1 MSVLTDFLA
10 PVARL
15 ILTSMS
21 RRRLPRTDG
30 TIELPGLG
38 SDVQIRRD
46 RWGVPHIVAGNI
58 HDLFFAQAWVH
69 CQDRLW
75 QMELNRRTGQ
85 GRLAEVIGALALD
98 TDRAARTFGF
108 NRLGRADW
116 ESTSPDLREV
126 LLAYAEGVNAFLAHP
141 GCKMP
146 VEFALLGIRP
156 EPWTPEDSLA
166 FSRVMIWQLSH
177 AWYGEIVRA
186 EVLAAVGAERAAEW
200 DLSSPATN
208 PLTLPL
214 GIEFNR
220 LEAGRLVR
228 EQGPFL
234 HRGMGSNSWVLS
246 AAKSATGR
254 AMLCNDMHLALAMP
268 SLWHEAHLEAG
279 DFQVSGVC
287 LPGVPLVMVGHN
299 ARIAWGM
306 TLANTD
312 CEDLFIERFDP
323 HAPLRYQDRG
333 QWREAERIDE
343 VIRVKGRAEPHV
355 EQVVVTRHGPVIS
368 DVVGAS
374 GERLAVCSMALRPC
388 PAIRGWYRL
397 NAARDWDDF
406 VEAMRLIEAPQLSV
420 TYADADD
427 NIGYWVTG
435 KVPVRAKGDGT
446 VPAPGWTGEC
456 DWIGEVPFEEMPHAL
471 NPEQGFIVTCNNKL
485 VSDDYPHFLGN
496 EWMNG
501 WRARRIT
508 DVLASKEKV
517 SIEDCMALQ
526 MDVTCLPGRE
536 LASRLPGLV
545 GARAADPDVGLALA
559 LLRDWDYR
567 VTPESPAASLYE
579 VIRYTLVRN
588 LLEPGLGPELALRLM
603 GEGFH
608 PLLFKVSELQGR
620 DTAALLR
627 ILDRPDSWWVQQAG
641 GRQELVVRSIAQAVQ
656 WLRREMG
663 PRTES
668 WQWGRIH
675 RQTFAH
681 PLGMQKP
688 LDKVFNRGPF
698 PMGGDA
704 DTPCQ
709 TACTPSEPYESTA
722 WAPSFRQ
729 IVEPRDW
736 TRSLIVHPPG
746 QSGNLASPHYDDLAA
761 MWREGRYH
769 PMLWT
774 REQVEIETE
783 TMLRLRASRTETAPG
798 TARSR

>member
-1 MSVLTDFLA
+1 MSILTDLLA

-15 ILTSMS
+15 LLTSMS
-21 RRRLPRTDG
+21 RRRLPQTDG

-46 RWGVPHIVAGNI
+46 TWGVPHISAGNL
-58 HDLFFAQAWVH
+58 HDLFFAQGWVH

-75 QMELNRRTGQ
+75 QMEVNRRTGQ
-85 GRLAEVIGALALD
+85 GSLAEIFGPIALD

-108 NRLGRADW
+108 NRLGKADW
-116 ESTSPDLREV
+116 EATPPDLREV
-126 LLAYAEGVNAFLAHP
+126 LLAYTEGVNAFLAHP
-141 GCKMP
+141 GSRMP
-146 VEFALLGIRP
+146 VEFTLLGIRP

-186 EVLAAVGAERAAEW
+186 QVVAAVGPEHAAEW
-200 DLSSPATN
+200 DMSFPATN
-208 PLTLPL
+208 PLALPQ

-220 LEAGRLVR
+220 LDAGRLVKD
-228 EQGPFL
+228 QGPFL

-246 AAKSATGR
+246 AAKSASGR
-254 AMLCNDMHLALAMP
+254 AVLCIDMHLALSMP
-268 SLWHEAHLEAG
+268 SLWHELHLAAG
-279 DFQVSGVC
+279 DFEVSGVS

-306 TLANTD
+306 TLAYMD
-312 CEDLFIERFDP
+312 CEDLFVERFDP
-323 HAPLRYQDRG
+323 KAPRRYQDGG
-333 QWREAERIDE
+333 QWREAEAIDE
-343 VIRVKGRAEPHV
+343 VIRVKGRAEAHV
-355 EQVVVTRHGPVIS
+355 EQVIVTRHGPVIS
-368 DVVGAS
+368 DVVGVS

-388 PAIRGWYRL
+388 PAIQGWYRL
-397 NAARDWDDF
+397 NAARGWDDF
-406 VEAMRLIEAPQLSV
+406 VEAMRLIEAPQLNV

-427 NIGYWVTG
+427 NIGCWATG

-446 VPAPGWTGEC
+446 IPAPGWTGEF
-456 DWIGEVPFEEMPHAL
+456 DWVGEVPFEEMPHAL

-485 VSDDYPHFLGN
+485 VPDGYPHFLGN

-508 DVLASKEKV
+508 DVLASKERV

-536 LASRLPGLV
+536 LVSRLPGIV
-545 GARAADPDVGLALA
+545 AGRSADPDIGFALG
-559 LLRDWDYR
+559 LLRDWDCR
-567 VTPESPAASLYE
+567 VTAESPAAALYE

-588 LLEPGLGPELALRLM
+588 LLEPGLGPDLALRLM

-608 PLLFKVSELQGR
+608 PLLFKVSELQGK
-620 DTAALLR
+620 DTVALLR
-627 ILDRPDSWWVQQAG
+627 ILDRPDSWWIQQAG
-641 GRQELVVRSIAQAVQ
+641 GREDLVVRSIKQAVK
-656 WLRREMG
+656 WLRQEMG
-663 PRTES
+663 PRPES
-668 WQWGRIH
+668 WAWGKIH
-675 RQTFAH
+675 RVNFAH

-698 PMGGDA
+698 PIGGDA

-709 TACTPSEPYESTA
+709 TAFVPSGPYDNTA
-722 WAPSFRQ
+722 WSPSFRQ

-736 TRSLIVHPPG
+736 TRSLIVHTPG
-746 QSGNLASPHYDDLAA
+746 QSGNLASSHYDDLAA
-761 MWREGRYH
+761 PWLEGRYH

-774 REQVEIETE
+774 REQVEKGTE
-783 TMLRLRASRTETAPG
+783 AALELRASRTGTARG